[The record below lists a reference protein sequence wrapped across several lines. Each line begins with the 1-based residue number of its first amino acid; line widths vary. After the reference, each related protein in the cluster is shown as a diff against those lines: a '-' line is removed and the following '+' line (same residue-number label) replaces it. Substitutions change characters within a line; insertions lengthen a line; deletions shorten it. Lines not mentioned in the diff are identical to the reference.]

1 MKPGVNRNHT
11 GKQRRKRDSKTMG
24 TARSRRLRLLES
36 LRRTISDKL
45 HEKVNTS
52 NGANGGFS
60 PPENTSAI
68 YTQAKHVAPD
78 LLDQLFNVHQR
89 ACEEQGQPMITGQG
103 PEPSDIERKQML
115 SAVGPRSCGRRRGS
129 GRPATR
135 NPTNSPHRRRCHPA
149 TWRG

>member
-1 MKPGVNRNHT
+1 
-11 GKQRRKRDSKTMG
+11 MG

-45 HEKVNTS
+45 HEKVNTT
-52 NGANGGFS
+52 NGANGGFR

-89 ACEEQGQPMITGQG
+89 TCEEQGQPMITGQG
-103 PEPSDIERKQML
+103 PELNDFERKQML
-115 SAVGPRSCGRRRGS
+115 SAVRAAVMRSQ
-129 GRPATR
+129 TR
-135 NPTNSPHRRRCHPA
+135 Y
-149 TWRG
+149 G